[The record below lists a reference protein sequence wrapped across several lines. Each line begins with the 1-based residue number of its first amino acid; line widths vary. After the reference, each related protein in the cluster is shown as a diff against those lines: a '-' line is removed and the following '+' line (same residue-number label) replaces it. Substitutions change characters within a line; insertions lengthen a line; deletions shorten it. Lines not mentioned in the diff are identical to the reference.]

1 MARKKVKE
9 IEEPESFVMTPMI
22 DIVFQ
27 LIIFFLLVNDMS
39 RAQLEELTLPKA
51 SKAIKEKLEDPLT
64 LVLNILPDGAIKYN
78 QKTIFKPN
86 HQNPEEAKTKRL
98 EDLFEARRLQ
108 KRYQEGGDEN
118 WVKYPVLIRADRQTP
133 FQYIQLLL
141 QIATKHGGVTKVQLG
156 AKMPDPS

>member
-51 SKAIKEKLEDPLT
+51 SKAIKEKLEDNQT
-64 LVLNILPDGAIKYN
+64 LVLNILPDGTIKLSGKVFYRP
-78 QKTIFKPN
+78 KP
-86 HQNPEEAKTKRL
+86 QDPEEAKTKKL
-98 EDLFEARRLQ
+98 EDLFEARRYQ
-108 KRYQEGGDEN
+108 KRFQEGGDPN